1 VAGIP
6 EEGGVKRKLIAAIGI
21 AGMMVSIAACGG
33 NDDKSSSN
41 SGADAKE
48 LTVWLTVDAQN
59 NWPALVKAA
68 DATVQKAHPG
78 VKIKHEYYGWPDK
91 NTKLDAVLATDKA
104 PDVVEMGNTEMLS
117 YMVKGAFAPVDA
129 SKFTNSSAWLD
140 GLKASVTYSGKTYGV
155 PYYAGGRVA
164 NWRKDIAAS
173 AGIKAP
179 PTTYTE
185 LTADLD
191 KIQKKEGS
199 KFSAWYQPTRDWYA
213 AMSFVYDAGGAIATQ
228 SGDQWKASLSSPES
242 IKGLNEWK
250 SVIDKYMH
258 GDKTK
263 DESDRYIVYGQGK
276 AAMIFGAAWEG
287 ASAADPKA
295 DKTGG
300 KLKTS
305 LVNFVMP
312 GPSGKNMPVF
322 LGGSDLAIPV
332 KSKAQ
337 ALAAEWI
344 NAFTGPSGQKGLIAK
359 GNLPNN
365 KTDLATLKSDPA
377 TAVPATAAE
386 SNWFVPMAPGWGQ
399 VEKAQVLQTMLQ
411 NIGTGKQSV
420 EDAAKTADA
429 AIDKVINTK

>member
-1 VAGIP
+1 M
-6 EEGGVKRKLIAAIGI
+6 KRKLIAAIGI

-33 NDDKSSSN
+33 NDDKGSSN

-59 NWPALVKAA
+59 NWPELVKAA
-68 DATVQKAHPG
+68 DAAVQKAHPG

-117 YMVKGAFAPVDA
+117 YMVKGAFAPLDA
-129 SKFTNSSAWLD
+129 SKFTNSSQWLD
-140 GLKASVTYSGKTYGV
+140 GLKASVTYDGKTYGV
-155 PYYAGGRVA
+155 PYYAGGRVG
-164 NWRKDIAAS
+164 NWRSDIAAS
-173 AGIKAP
+173 VGIKTP
-179 PTTYTE
+179 PKTYTE

-191 KIQKKEGS
+191 KIQKKEGD

-213 AMSFVYDAGGAIATQ
+213 AMSFVYDAGGSIAAE
-228 SGDQWKASLSSPES
+228 SGGQWKGNLSSPES
-242 IKGLNEWK
+242 IKGLTEFKN
-250 SVIDKYMH
+250 VIDKYMH

-322 LGGSDLAIPV
+322 LGGSDLAVPV

-344 NAFTGPSGQKGLIAK
+344 NAFTGPSGQKGLMAK

-365 KTDLATLKSDPA
+365 KTDLATLKNDPA

-420 EDAAKTADA
+420 EDAAKAADT

>member
-1 VAGIP
+1 M
-6 EEGGVKRKLIAAIGI
+6 KRKLIAAIGI

-33 NDDKSSSN
+33 NDDKGSSN

-59 NWPALVKAA
+59 NWPDLVKAA

-104 PDVVEMGNTEMLS
+104 PDVVEMGNTEMLG

-140 GLKASVTYSGKTYGV
+140 GLKASVTYDGKTYGV

-173 AGIKAP
+173 AGVKST
-179 PTTYTE
+179 PTTYAE
-185 LTADLD
+185 LTSDLD

-228 SGDQWKASLSSPES
+228 SGDQWKGSLSSPES
-242 IKGLNEWK
+242 LKGLNEWK

-344 NAFTGPSGQKGLIAK
+344 NAFTGPSGQKGLMAK

-377 TAVPATAAE
+377 TEVPATAAE

-420 EDAAKTADA
+420 EAAAKTADT

>member
-1 VAGIP
+1 M
-6 EEGGVKRKLIAAIGI
+6 KRKLVAAIGI

-33 NDDKSSSN
+33 SDDKGSDK
-41 SGADAKE
+41 GADAKE

-68 DATVQKAHPG
+68 DDAVTKKHPG

-104 PDVVEMGNTEMLS
+104 PDVVEMGNTEMLG
-117 YMVKGAFAPVDA
+117 YMVKGAFAPVDPA
-129 SKFTNSSAWLD
+129 EFDNSAQWLD
-140 GLKASVTYSGKTYGV
+140 GLKASVSYEGKAYGV

-164 NWRKDIAAS
+164 NWRKDVAGS
-173 AGIKAP
+173 AGIK
-179 PTTYTE
+179 TTPKTYKE

-191 KIQKKEGS
+191 KIQKKEGA
-199 KFSAWYQPTRDWYA
+199 KFNAWYQPTRDWYA
-213 AMSFVYDAGGAIATQ
+213 AMSFVYDAGGSIAKEE
-228 SGDQWKASLSSPES
+228 GGQWKANLSSPES
-242 IKGLNEWK
+242 LKGLTEFKNIVD
-250 SVIDKYMH
+250 SYMH

-276 AAMIFGAAWEG
+276 SGMIFGAAWEG
-287 ASAADPKA
+287 ATAADPKS
-295 DKTGG
+295 DKTG
-300 KLKTS
+300 KLKDN
-305 LVNFVMP
+305 LENFVMP
-312 GPSGKNMPVF
+312 GPSGKNIPVF

-337 ALAAEWI
+337 VLAAEWI
-344 NAFTGPSGQKGLIAK
+344 NAFTGPEGQKGLMAK

-365 KTDLATLKSDPA
+365 KTDLATLKKDPA
-377 TAVPATAAE
+377 TEVPATAAE

-399 VEKAQVLQTMLQ
+399 VEKAQILQTMLQ
-411 NIGTGKQSV
+411 EIGTGKKSV
-420 EDAAKTADA
+420 EAAAKDADT

>member
-1 VAGIP
+1 M
-6 EEGGVKRKLIAAIGI
+6 KRKLIAAIGI
-21 AGMMVSIAACGG
+21 AGMVVSIAACGSD
-33 NDDKSSSN
+33 NDDSKA
-41 SGADAKE
+41 GGTDAKE

-59 NWPALVKAA
+59 NWPNLVKAA
-68 DATVQKAHPG
+68 DAAVQKAHPG
-78 VKIKHEYYGWPDK
+78 IKIKHEYYGWPDK

-104 PDVVEMGNTEMLS
+104 PDVVEMGNTEMLG
-117 YMVKGAFAPVDA
+117 YMVKGAFAPVDPA
-129 SKFTNSSAWLD
+129 KFDNSSAWLD
-140 GLKASVTYSGKTYGV
+140 GLKASVTYDGKTYGV

-164 NWRKDIAAS
+164 TWRKDIAAS
-173 AGIKAP
+173 AGIKSTP
-179 PTTYTE
+179 KTYAE

-191 KIQKKEGS
+191 KVQKKEGS
-199 KFSAWYQPTRDWYA
+199 KFNAWYQPTRDWYA
-213 AMSFVYDAGGAIATQ
+213 AMSFVYDAGGSIAKQ
-228 SGDQWKASLSSPES
+228 DGGQWKGNLSSPES
-242 IKGLNEWK
+242 IKGLTEFKN
-250 SVIDKYMH
+250 VIDKYMH

-276 AAMIFGAAWEG
+276 SDLIFGAAWEG
-287 ASAADPKA
+287 ATAADPKN
-295 DKTGG
+295 DKTG
-300 KLKTS
+300 KLKDD
-305 LVNFVMP
+305 LENFVMP

-337 ALAAEWI
+337 GVAAEWI
-344 NAFTGPSGQKGLIAK
+344 NAFTGAKGQKGLIAK

-420 EDAAKTADA
+420 QAAAKTADA
-429 AIDKVINTK
+429 AIDKVINAK